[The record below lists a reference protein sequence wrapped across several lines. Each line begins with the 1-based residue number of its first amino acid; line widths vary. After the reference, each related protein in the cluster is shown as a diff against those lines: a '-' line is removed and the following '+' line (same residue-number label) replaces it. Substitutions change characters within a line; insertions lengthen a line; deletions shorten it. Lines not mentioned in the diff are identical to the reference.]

1 MSINLYLCR
10 RIAIMKTNF
19 LLYYLI
25 LLLITFVGGAVPLV
39 KKHWHGRYIS
49 LLLTFSAAFL
59 LGITLLHLMPDGV
72 ARLGH
77 YAGMLML
84 AGFFAQQIIQK
95 YTHGL
100 EHGHHHAAV
109 EKGSGHSHHGMVW
122 PVFIGLVIHAF
133 SEGLPLGVSY
143 ADATTLPALVLAIG
157 LHKVPEVILVVTLF
171 LTDGKSKLEC
181 FLWLILFS
189 LLTPLSALL
198 AHVLGSN
205 FAGAQIF
212 LYWCIPFVAGVFIQI
227 STTIFY
233 ENASKEHQFKGLKWL
248 MIALGIGVS
257 LLSLI

>member
-1 MSINLYLCR
+1 
-10 RIAIMKTNF
+10 MKTNF

-39 KKHWHGRYIS
+39 SKHWHGRYIG

-84 AGFFAQQIIQK
+84 AGFFAQQIIQR

-100 EHGHHHAAV
+100 EHGHHHARV
-109 EKGSGHSHHGMVW
+109 EHDGTHGHHGMIW

-133 SEGLPLGVSY
+133 SEGLPLGISY
-143 ADATTLPALVLAIG
+143 ADTTTLPSLVLAIG

-171 LTDGKSKLEC
+171 LADGKSKLEC
-181 FLWLILFS
+181 FLWLVLFS
-189 LLTPLSALL
+189 LLTPLSAFV

-205 FAGAQIF
+205 FSVAQTI
-212 LYWCIPFVAGVFIQI
+212 LHWCIPLVAGVFIQI

-233 ENASKEHQFKGLKWL
+233 ENASKAHEFKWLKWL
-248 MIALGIGVS
+248 MIALGIGIS
-257 LLSLI
+257 LLSLL

>member
-1 MSINLYLCR
+1 
-10 RIAIMKTNF
+10 MKTPF

-39 KKHWHGRYIS
+39 KKHWHGRYIG

-59 LGITLLHLMPDGV
+59 LGITFLHLIPDGV
-72 ARLGH
+72 ALLGH
-77 YAGMLML
+77 RASMLTL

-95 YTHGL
+95 FTHGL
-100 EHGHHHAAV
+100 EHGHHHIKV
-109 EKGSGHSHHGMVW
+109 GHDDVHGHHGMVW

-143 ADATTLPALVLAIG
+143 ADASTLPSLVLAIG

-181 FLWLILFS
+181 FFWLLLFS
-189 LLTPLSALL
+189 LLTPLAAFL
-198 AHVLGSN
+198 AHVLGNS
-205 FAGAQIF
+205 FAGVQTF
-212 LYWCIPFVAGVFIQI
+212 LHWCIPFIAGVFIQI
-227 STTIFY
+227 STTIFN
-233 ENASKEHQFKGLKWL
+233 ENATKDHAIKWQKWL

-257 LLSLI
+257 LLSVI

>member
-1 MSINLYLCR
+1 
-10 RIAIMKTNF
+10 MKTPF

-25 LLLITFVGGAVPLV
+25 LWLLTFVGGVVPLV
-39 KKHWHGRYIS
+39 KKRWDGRYIG

-59 LGITLLHLMPDGV
+59 LGITLLHLMPDSV
-72 ARLGH
+72 ERLGH
-77 YAGMLML
+77 YGGMLML

-100 EHGHHHAAV
+100 EHGHHHV
-109 EKGSGHSHHGMVW
+109 QSRDKDGHSHHGMVW

-143 ADATTLPALVLAIG
+143 TDANTLPSLVLAIG

-171 LTDGKSKLEC
+171 LTDGKSKMEC
-181 FLWLILFS
+181 VLWLLLFS
-189 LLTPLSALL
+189 LLTPLAAFL
-198 AHVLGSN
+198 AHVLGNS
-205 FAGAQIF
+205 FAGVQTF
-212 LYWCIPFVAGVFIQI
+212 LHWSIPFIAGVFIQI

-233 ENASKEHQFKGLKWL
+233 ENANKDHAFKWLKWL

-257 LLSLI
+257 LLSVI